1 MSAWLHNLGLFFN
14 CSTELVSFIAMSV
27 LFNSKTWT
35 PFQHFAMSHK
45 LDAIVSWII
54 AWLSLCRVWWR
65 WGRMESTWHLDGMT
79 QHRDFASKNDQEI
92 KHSALGS
99 QLCCSLGHSSACG
112 WHNKY
117 AKSLAA
123 AVVPGPAVRQSFP
136 GAESHKLH
144 KTDHHSPVLEPEPE
158 PKLGPRWQPT
168 PIGSFYRNGEA
179 DASSWDYGQLIICK
193 ICVRVPSRSPCCL
206 RHERQLHR
214 CRWQALPKVRVGIRI
229 RIRAKTSGVVGV
241 KTFFVD

>member
-1 MSAWLHNLGLFFN
+1 
-14 CSTELVSFIAMSV
+14 
-27 LFNSKTWT
+27 
-35 PFQHFAMSHK
+35 
-45 LDAIVSWII
+45 
-54 AWLSLCRVWWR
+54 
-65 WGRMESTWHLDGMT
+65 MESTWHLGWNN
-79 QHRDFASKNDQEI
+79 QHRDFPSKNDQEI

-123 AVVPGPAVRQSFP
+123 AVVPGGPSSAVRQSFP

-144 KTDHHSPVLEPEPE
+144 KTDHHSPVLEPEP
-158 PKLGPRWQPT
+158 KLGPGWQPT
-168 PIGSFYRNGEA
+168 PRNGEA

-206 RHERQLHR
+206 WHERQLHR

-229 RIRAKTSGVVGV
+229 RIRAKTEAARAG
-241 KTFFVD
+241 